1 MKNKK
6 LLIISSMF
14 ILGSVL
20 SVGGCGKEKQKASEV
35 KPKAVTTAAPT
46 AAPTAVPEPT
56 ATPVPAKILGTK
68 TDGAYE
74 VQLKNATTRPIR
86 AMAIKSDGEA
96 DFITQLMTEGDIF
109 APDEERMLYYK
120 PAAAPE
126 ATAAGASY
134 DIRIT
139 FGDDGSTVT
148 LHAFPFGSMKKGDL
162 LAADG
167 VGYLNYEGIVDTKEA
182 ELAIV
187 AQQVAEAQA
196 AAARAAEAQAVAE
209 STEQYSSSEG
219 SYNENYDENYNNDSS
234 YDDGS
239 YDNSYDNGVT
249 E

>member
-68 TDGAYE
+68 TEGAYE

-120 PAAAPE
+120 P
-126 ATAAGASY
+126 AAGASY

>member
-20 SVGGCGKEKQKASEV
+20 SVAGCGKEKQKASEV
-35 KPKAVTTAAPT
+35 KPKTVTIAAPT
-46 AAPTAVPEPT
+46 AVPTAVPEPT

-68 TDGAYE
+68 TEGAYE
-74 VQLKNATTRPIR
+74 VQLKNATTRPIC

-120 PAAAPE
+120 PAA
-126 ATAAGASY
+126 TGASY

-167 VGYLNYEGIVDTKEA
+167 VGYLNYEGIVDTKAA

-196 AAARAAEAQAVAE
+196 AAARAAEAQAAAQSV
-209 STEQYSSSEG
+209 EQYDSSES
-219 SYNENYDENYNNDSS
+219 SYNENYDGDSS
-234 YDDGS
+234 YDENS
-239 YDNSYDNGVT
+239 YDDNSYDSGVA